1 MAAARGLTRRALALG
16 GGAAALAACAKREAY
31 SSAPRDFGPQLSAL
45 PPLPAGQS
53 RVVVMR
59 DDWQPGWGEVAVTID
74 GQPAGVLRD
83 GGVLARDL
91 APGRHHLDLVR
102 DSLMVD
108 LAVQDITVDLRPSGT
123 AWVRL
128 LHFIGE
134 GKPLAPT
141 VGAARTAGPA
151 FNQPTPTKV
160 QSFRFAELN
169 GPPR

>member
-1 MAAARGLTRRALALG
+1 MVAARGLTRRALALG
-16 GGAAALAACAKREAY
+16 AAAALPACAKREAY
-31 SSAPRDFGPQLSAL
+31 SSAPRDFGPQLAAL

-59 DDWQPGWGEVAVTID
+59 DDWQPGWGEVEVTID
-74 GQPAGVLRD
+74 GQRAGIIRD
-83 GGVLARDL
+83 GGVLAREL

-102 DSLMVD
+102 AGLLVD
-108 LAVQDITVDLRPSGT
+108 LAVEDITVDLRPSGT

-128 LHFIGE
+128 MHFIGE
-134 GKPLAPT
+134 GKALAPT
-141 VGAARTAGPA
+141 YNASRTAGPA
-151 FNQPTPTKV
+151 FNHPTPTKV